1 MTDQQSSWHP
11 SPEGDLERSGKSPS
25 GESPA
30 VPDPEVSPRAKRR
43 TFSAK
48 YKLRIVEEAKR
59 CSAGELGALLRREG
73 IYSSHLA
80 NWRKL
85 YERGA
90 LKELRDSKRGR
101 KKDPK
106 RESRLELER
115 LQREIEKLRKKL
127 WQAEKIIEVQKKLA
141 VALDALRLEEE
152 ENA

>member
-1 MTDQQSSWHP
+1 MTDQQSCRHP
-11 SPEGDLERSGKSPS
+11 SPEGGLERSGKPPS

-30 VPDPEVSPRAKRR
+30 VPNPEVSPRAKRR

-101 KKDPK
+101 KKDPN
-106 RESRLELER
+106 REGRLELER

-127 WQAEKIIEVQKKLA
+127 WQAEKIIEVQK
-141 VALDALRLEEE
+141 
-152 ENA
+152 N